1 MKSII
6 GIVLFVF
13 WMLLVCLLGAE
24 PATDEPTFQIE
35 GQWAGYVYIIMLFG
49 LPFVWGNLLKDK

>member
-13 WMLLVCLLGAE
+13 WMLLVCLLCAE
-24 PATDEPTFQIE
+24 PTDETVFEIE
-35 GQWAGYVYIIMLFG
+35 GQWAGYVYLFLLFG
-49 LPFVWGNLLKDK
+49 LPFAWGNLLKDK

>member
-6 GIVLFVF
+6 GMLLFVF
-13 WMLLVCLLGAE
+13 WILLVCLLGAE
-24 PATDEPTFQIE
+24 PTDEPTFQIE